1 MDHSFEEAR
10 NMKLLLTA
18 FEKMSSL
25 MMNYHKSELFC
36 FGEVK
41 EVQHEYMNIFRCNVG
56 EALLAI

>member
-1 MDHSFEEAR
+1 
-10 NMKLLLTA
+10 MKLLLTA